1 MGYAFNPF
9 TGSFDNTGSGGSVS
23 IGDAIGNSPDS
34 NGILYVDS
42 SGNLQNDILNNTT
55 GGLFGGAVPYD
66 NIGFQTTSNV
76 SIYALSL
83 GAFGVA
89 DAIAYGGTGTPYSF
103 YLSDLATLTSYF
115 GILIDPVTTT
125 NSFFGVGLGSGIN
138 SAQEMSITSTA
149 AQFTVPLTL
158 TSSLTFSGST
168 TVSSILDEDTMSSDS
183 ATALATQQSI
193 KAYVDANAGA
203 VDSVNGYTGTVVLGI
218 DDVAPTQTGNS
229 GKYLTTDGTNA
240 SWGTITL
247 PTPGGSN
254 TQIQYN
260 DSGSFGGSS
269 SFTWNNSTGT
279 LTATGRYNKFGGGT
293 ASVSANGFLYKN
305 STVIDA
311 ASGAVRGAEFNPSV
325 RATANNDELVG
336 TYFTFTPDENSF
348 TGLNQY
354 MVYYQNTYANAVPLK
369 IRAAPSQSADIL
381 QIVDNS
387 NSDVF
392 TISNVGRYYQ
402 TMLAGNLTETLGS
415 AMSTEARSGYTSA
428 GTTYARYLN
437 FITANSASSSYWGE
451 YIYVQTDGSG
461 AISVDDMGGIDT
473 FVYYTPT
480 SGTAQDLFG
489 HRIRLGS
496 TGTSSQN
503 AYNIYIRDASG
514 STMTNLYGL
523 YIESLTDGTN
533 SNYAIYTNSGGVR
546 FGDRLQIRATNNYNI
561 GSLDVEL
568 TSTYT
573 GSVEQYAAAL
583 KVTAPNA
590 ASGKYVGLYGQARI
604 ASSNSTER
612 LIGFRGDGQLEA
624 TSSATNVIGGA
635 MLVANYGSGTLT
647 NGYGMYIYSA
657 INNGGGTFTNNYGL
671 YIESQTAG
679 GTDYAIYTNSGTVRF
694 GDQLQLSASTT
705 SRATLNIP
713 SGTAPTTPVDGDI
726 WSDGSDIKV
735 RLGGTTYTLTKT

>member
-1 MGYAFNPF
+1 MGYVFNPF
-9 TGSFDNTGSGGSVS
+9 TGNFDAVSVDTVD

-34 NGILYVDS
+34 NGILYVDG
-42 SGNLQNDILNNTT
+42 SGNLQNDLIEQRQIDY
-55 GGLFGGAVPYD
+55 FGGAVTSQQM
-66 NIGFQTTSNV
+66 NSSENTTLRLGFVNLSGIGQPSGMSFATDASTVMQTFWIDTDSLTA
-76 SIYALSL
+76 YALMNINAPSP
-83 GAFGVA
+83 A
-89 DAIAYGGTGTPYSF
+89 D
-103 YLSDLATLTSYF
+103 
-115 GILIDPVTTT
+115 
-125 NSFFGVGLGSGIN
+125 SFFGLGFGAGGLSSVQTFFVNGTGM
-138 SAQEMSITSTA
+138 SA
-149 AQFTVPLTL
+149 TVPFTLSSSLIVNNSGSLTL
-158 TSSLTFSGST
+158 NST
-168 TVSSILDEDTMSSDS
+168 TSVSSILDEDTMSSDS

-269 SFTWNNSTGT
+269 SLTWNNSTGT
-279 LTATGRYNKFGGGT
+279 LTATGRYVKFGGGT

-311 ASGAVRGAEFNPSV
+311 ASGYVRGAEFNPYV

-402 TMLAGNLTETLGS
+402 TLFAGNLTETLGS

-437 FITANSASSSYWGE
+437 FITANSSSSSYWGE
-451 YIYVQTDGSG
+451 YVYVQTDGSG

-473 FVYYTPT
+473 FVYFTPG

-503 AYNIYIRDASG
+503 GYNIYVRDPTG
-514 STMTNLYGL
+514 STMANLYGL
-523 YIESLTDGTN
+523 YIENMTDGTS
-533 SNYAIYTNSGGVR
+533 SNYAIYTN
-546 FGDRLQIRATNNYNI
+546 A
-561 GSLDVEL
+561 
-568 TSTYT
+568 
-573 GSVEQYAAAL
+573 
-583 KVTAPNA
+583 
-590 ASGKYVGLYGQARI
+590 GK
-604 ASSNSTER
+604 
-612 LIGFRGDGQLEA
+612 
-624 TSSATNVIGGA
+624 
-635 MLVANYGSGTLT
+635 
-647 NGYGMYIYSA
+647 
-657 INNGGGTFTNNYGL
+657 
-671 YIESQTAG
+671 
-679 GTDYAIYTNSGTVRF
+679 VRF

-735 RLGGTTYTLTKT
+735 RLGGTTYTLTKA